1 MKDKV
6 INFFKFFLLIFVMT
20 MGFFMIYALAWFVIG
35 LPQTDWA
42 IALLFAIAGLSEYGY
57 YRWIREG

>member
-1 MKDKV
+1 MKDKI
-6 INFFKFFLLIFVMT
+6 INFLKFFLLIFVMT
-20 MGFFMIYALAWFVIG
+20 MGFFLIYGLAWFAIG

-42 IALLFAIAGLSEYGY
+42 IYSLFALAGLSEYGY